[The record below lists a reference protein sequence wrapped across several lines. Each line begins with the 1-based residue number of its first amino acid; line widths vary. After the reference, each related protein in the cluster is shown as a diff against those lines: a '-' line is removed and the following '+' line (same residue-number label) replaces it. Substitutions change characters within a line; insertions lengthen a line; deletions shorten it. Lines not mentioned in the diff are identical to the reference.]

1 MYFIIQVNSKIPDY
15 INAPDSAIMEFFG
28 VGEISLRPAEIS
40 AGKKEKKLTFRGK
53 TGEAR
58 RMECFE
64 MFSKQTSFT
73 LNILSDSVYNK
84 RRENV

>member
-28 VGEISLRPAEIS
+28 VGEISLRPAEIL
-40 AGKKEKKLTFRGK
+40 AGKKEKKFSSRGK
-53 TGEAR
+53 TGAR
-58 RMECFE
+58 RKECFE